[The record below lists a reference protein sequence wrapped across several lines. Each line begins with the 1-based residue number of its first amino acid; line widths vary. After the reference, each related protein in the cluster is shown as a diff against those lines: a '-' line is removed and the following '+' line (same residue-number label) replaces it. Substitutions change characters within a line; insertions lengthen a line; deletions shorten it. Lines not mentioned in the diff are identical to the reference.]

1 MERQLKPLILKDLQ
15 KKMVFLTGPR
25 QVGKTYLAKDMMTSF
40 SRPIYLNYDQVKDAQ
55 TVQSQS
61 WPLTADLLVFDEI
74 HKMKNWKNYL
84 KGVFDTRQPDQ
95 AILVTGSSR
104 METFRQTGESLA
116 GRYFHYRLYPFSVK
130 EISSSMS
137 VNERLEKLNL
147 LGGFPEPFLSNSE
160 QEASRWRN
168 QYATDLI
175 REDILDFSQI
185 HEVRAMRLLLEL
197 LRSRVGSTLSYKSLA
212 EDLQL
217 SQNTVKKY
225 VSILESLY
233 IVFLITPYHRNI
245 ARSIL
250 KEPKLYFYDTGM
262 VNGDVGKKLENTCA
276 VCLLKHAHF
285 LYDSQG
291 KHINLHYIRTKE
303 GKEIDFVLT
312 EKDELRQL
320 IEIKMSD
327 DSPSKMLLF
336 IHERFPQAEPIQL
349 VANLRQPKKSGALQ
363 IVNAAQWLSSLAA

>member
-1 MERQLKPLILKDLQ
+1 MERQLESLILKDLK

-25 QVGKTYLAKDMMTSF
+25 QVGKTYLAKEIMTSF
-40 SRPIYLNYDQVKDAQ
+40 ASPIYLNYDQVNDAR
-55 TVQSQS
+55 TIQSQS
-61 WPLTADLLVFDEI
+61 WPLTADILVFDEI

-84 KGVFDTRQPDQ
+84 KGVFDTRQPNQ
-95 AILVTGSSR
+95 AVLVTGSSR
-104 METFRQTGESLA
+104 METFRQTGSSLA

-130 EISSSMS
+130 EMKAPSS
-137 VNERLEKLNL
+137 VNERLEKLNQ
-147 LGGFPEPFLSNSE
+147 LGGFPEPLLSDSE

-197 LRSRVGSTLSYKSLA
+197 LRSRVGSSLSYKSLA
-212 EDLQL
+212 EDLQI
-217 SQNTVKKY
+217 SPNTVRKY

-262 VNGDVGKKLENTCA
+262 VNGDVGK
-276 VCLLKHAHF
+276 
-285 LYDSQG
+285 
-291 KHINLHYIRTKE
+291 
-303 GKEIDFVLT
+303 
-312 EKDELRQL
+312 QL
-320 IEIKMSD
+320 
-327 DSPSKMLLF
+327 
-336 IHERFPQAEPIQL
+336 
-349 VANLRQPKKSGALQ
+349 
-363 IVNAAQWLSSLAA
+363 